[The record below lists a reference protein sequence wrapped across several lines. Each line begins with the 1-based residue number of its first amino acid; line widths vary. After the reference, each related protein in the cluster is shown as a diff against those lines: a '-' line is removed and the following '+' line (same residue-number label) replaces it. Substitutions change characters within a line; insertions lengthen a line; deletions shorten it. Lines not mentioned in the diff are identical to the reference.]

1 MSLQEKIDDRAARLT
16 AYQDEAY
23 ARRYQLLVQAAPEAL
38 RETVA
43 ISFYK
48 LLAYKD
54 EYEVARL
61 HLTSADQA
69 RTLFTGDL
77 KLRFH
82 LAPPV
87 LGGTGPDGRPRK
99 REFGAWILPVFRLL
113 ARMKGL
119 RGGPFDPFGR
129 SAERREERAAI
140 TRFETDMAEVFRLLT
155 AENLAAAQELAALPL
170 SVRGYGPVRAAAA
183 QQAEIRRAALLDLLR
198 KGPTAPQRSA
208 A

>member
-1 MSLQEKIDDRAARLT
+1 M
-16 AYQDEAY
+16 
-23 ARRYQLLVQAAPEAL
+23 L
-38 RETVA
+38 RDSVA
-43 ISFYK
+43 TSFYK

-61 HLTSADQA
+61 HLTSANLA
-69 RTLFTGDL
+69 RTLFEGSL

-87 LGGTGPDGRPRK
+87 LGGTGPDGRPKK
-99 REFGAWILPVFRLL
+99 REFGAWILPLFRLL

-119 RGGPFDPFGR
+119 RGSAFDPFGR
-129 SAERREERAAI
+129 SAERQEERAAI
-140 TRFETDMAEVFRLLT
+140 ARFEGDMAEVFQLLT
-155 AENLAAAQELAALPL
+155 PENLATAQELAALPM

-183 QQAEIRRAALLDLLR
+183 QQADVRRAALLEVLR
-198 KGPTAPQRSA
+198 KGTTAPQRSA